1 MQLRSDDGAAF
12 IELNPGSHNVKCE
25 TPGDFSVKCKNFT
38 VEASAGASVKAPA
51 IKLEGPL
58 TNAAGAAA
66 QMAGGVETD
75 ADVTAAG
82 ISLKSHVHSGVSTG
96 SSNTGGPK

>member
-1 MQLRSDDGAAF
+1 MHDLSDGFVIPGPWSQAQKISGVSTSAVQLRSDDGAAF

-38 VEASAGASVKAPA
+38 VEASASA
-51 IKLEGPL
+51 
-58 TNAAGAAA
+58 
-66 QMAGGVETD
+66 D
-75 ADVTAAG
+75 ADITAAG